1 MRTTRLFFPSLALVL
16 AGLACGVPAL
26 AQAQDPTPPMAP
38 PVAPHADPDDVLYRE
53 ALRLLDDG
61 RPDEAS
67 EMLRRFVGQQPKHAG
82 AWLDLAI
89 SQCEL
94 GNASE
99 AERLF
104 GEVERRFNPPPGIL
118 EAIAHYRTRGC
129 RKIAAGDGK
138 PGGALLLSATRGHD
152 DNVNQGASNPRF
164 AIGTGSEQTDYELSP
179 DFLPRS
185 DNFSQL
191 SASWLHP
198 LGKAG
203 TNAIVQVY
211 SRWHDRERD
220 LDTASVLG
228 AVERSWTPGTWRLR
242 GTAALGYVT
251 LDRALY
257 QRQEQLQVRASP
269 PLSPLL
275 GLPQGVEFAMSAN
288 ASRVSYPTRPAY
300 DGTTLELGGIAA
312 YRAKRHLSQA
322 TLTRLHDDSSAGRPG
337 GDREGWFGSL
347 QWYGDVAERVTVEAG
362 LSHQHWRSADIYSA
376 GLIEARRKQNMTTLR
391 AAGQWTLRPHTS
403 LTLEWRGTF
412 NRENISLFQYNSR
425 ALQLSLRW
433 DNF

>member
-1 MRTTRLFFPSLALVL
+1 MKPIRHSFGWCALAL
-16 AGLACGVPAL
+16 ATASAPPAL
-26 AQAQDPTPPMAP
+26 AMAQQAASPATVMSAAMPLDMAP
-38 PVAPHADPDDVLYRE
+38 QPDADEALYRE

-61 RPDEAS
+61 HPEEAAR
-67 EMLRRFVGQQPKHAG
+67 MLQRFVGQQPKHAG

-94 GNASE
+94 GNAVE

-104 GEVERRFNPPPGIL
+104 GEVERRFAPPPGIL
-118 EAIAHYRTRGC
+118 EAIAHYRQRGC
-129 RKIAAGDGK
+129 SKPPSRSAG
-138 PGGALLLSATRGHD
+138 AWLLAATRGHD

-164 AIGTGSEQTDYELSP
+164 AIGTGSEQTDYELSSA
-179 DFLPRS
+179 FLPRS
-185 DNFSQL
+185 DGFSQL
-191 SASWLHP
+191 SASWLRP
-198 LGKAG
+198 FGKDA

-220 LDTASVLG
+220 LDTTSVLG
-228 AVERSWTPGTWRLR
+228 ALDHTWTPGAWRLR

-251 LDRALY
+251 LDRTLY
-257 QRQEQLQVRASP
+257 QRQQQLQARVSP
-269 PLSPLL
+269 PL
-275 GLPQGVEFAMSAN
+275 GLPPNVELALSAN

-300 DGTTLELGGIAA
+300 DGTTLELGVIAA
-312 YRAKRHLSQA
+312 YRSGHHLAQA
-322 TLTRLHDDSSAGRPG
+322 ALTRLRDDSGAGRPG

-347 QWYGDVAERVTVEAG
+347 SWVGELSERLTLEAG

-376 GLIEARRKQNMTTLR
+376 GLIETRRRQNTTTLR
-391 AAGQWTLRPHTS
+391 TAGQWTVRPHTS
-403 LTLEWRGTF
+403 VVLEWRGTF